1 MNRKRRW
8 QSAADRARVAAD
20 LIAEAESLTD
30 EAALASPA
38 EVARER
44 LPPPVPLARPLD
56 AAATA
61 APVAPPPAPAPPPPP
76 RGDDAESALAEL
88 DAALDEHPDDTTL
101 LLQRA
106 RLYVGAGNFVGAQH
120 DLEHTLRV
128 VPDDADALCALGVV
142 LARKGLW
149 GEAVGRLRS
158 CVERDPS
165 RGMTWYYLGEALN
178 KLDDLAG
185 ALAAF
190 ERAADLQPHHARTLH
205 ALGVVLDRLRR
216 PEDATRMYRRA
227 REAADR

>member
-1 MNRKRRW
+1 MNRKRW

-30 EAALASPA
+30 EAALATPA

-56 AAATA
+56 AAPTA
-61 APVAPPPAPAPPPPP
+61 APVDPPPVQTPPPP
-76 RGDDAESALAEL
+76 RRDDPESALAEL
-88 DAALDEHPDDTTL
+88 DAALDEHPDDPTL

-106 RLYVGAGNFVGAQH
+106 RVHVAAGNFVGAQH

-128 VPDDADALCALGVV
+128 VPDDVDALCALGVV

-190 ERAADLQPHHARTLH
+190 ERAADLQPHHSRTLH

>member
-30 EAALASPA
+30 EAALATPA

-56 AAATA
+56 SAPTA
-61 APVAPPPAPAPPPPP
+61 APVAPPPVPTPLPP
-76 RGDDAESALAEL
+76 RRDDPESALAEL
-88 DAALDEHPDDTTL
+88 DAAIVAHPDDPTL

-106 RLYVGAGNFVGAQH
+106 RVHVGAGNFVGAQH

-128 VPDDADALCALGVV
+128 VPDDVDALCALGVV

-158 CVERDPS
+158 CVERDPN

-178 KLDDLAG
+178 KLDDLPG

-190 ERAADLQPHHARTLH
+190 ERAADLQPHHSRTLH

>member
-20 LIAEAESLTD
+20 LMAEAESLTE

-38 EVARER
+38 EVEREH
-44 LPPPVPLARPLD
+44 LPPPVPLARPLE
-56 AAATA
+56 AATA
-61 APVAPPPAPAPPPPP
+61 AAPTPAAQPPAPPPP
-76 RGDDAESALAEL
+76 RHDDPEGVLAAL
-88 DAALDEHPDDTTL
+88 DAALGEQPDECTL
-101 LLQRA
+101 LVRRA
-106 RLYVGAGNFVGAQH
+106 GLHAAAGNYVAAQH

-128 VPDDADALCALGVV
+128 APDDVEALCALGVV

-149 GEAVGRLRS
+149 GEAAGRLRG
-158 CVERDPS
+158 CVERDPG

-178 KLDDLAG
+178 KLDDLPG

-190 ERAADLQPHHARTLH
+190 ERAVELQPEHSRTLH

>member
-1 MNRKRRW
+1 MNRKRW

-30 EAALASPA
+30 EAALATPA

-56 AAATA
+56 AAPTA
-61 APVAPPPAPAPPPPP
+61 APVDPPPVQTPPPP
-76 RGDDAESALAEL
+76 RRDDPESALAEL
-88 DAALDEHPDDTTL
+88 DAALDEHPDDPTL

-106 RLYVGAGNFVGAQH
+106 RVHVGAGNFVGAQH

-128 VPDDADALCALGVV
+128 VPDDVDALCALGVV

-190 ERAADLQPHHARTLH
+190 ERAADLQPHHSRTLH

>member
-20 LIAEAESLTD
+20 LMAEAESLTE

-38 EVARER
+38 EVEREH
-44 LPPPVPLARPLD
+44 LPPPLPLTRPLE
-56 AAATA
+56 AATIA
-61 APVAPPPAPAPPPPP
+61 APTPAPPPPAP
-76 RGDDAESALAEL
+76 PPPLRDDPE
-88 DAALDEHPDDTTL
+88 AAN
-101 LLQRA
+101 
-106 RLYVGAGNFVGAQH
+106 YVAAQH

-128 VPDDADALCALGVV
+128 VPDDVEALCALGVV

-149 GEAVGRLRS
+149 GEAAARLRA
-158 CVERDPS
+158 CVERDPG

-178 KLDDLAG
+178 KLDDLPG

-190 ERAADLQPHHARTLH
+190 ERAVELQPEHSRTLH

-227 REAADR
+227 REAASR

>member
-30 EAALASPA
+30 EAALATPA

-56 AAATA
+56 AAPTA
-61 APVAPPPAPAPPPPP
+61 APVDPPPVQTPPPP
-76 RGDDAESALAEL
+76 RRDDPESVLAEL
-88 DAALDEHPDDTTL
+88 DAALDEHPDDPTL

-106 RLYVGAGNFVGAQH
+106 RAHVGAGNFVGAQH

-128 VPDDADALCALGVV
+128 VPDDVDALCALGVV

-190 ERAADLQPHHARTLH
+190 ERAADLQPHHSRTLH

-227 REAADR
+227 REAAGR

>member
-1 MNRKRRW
+1 MLFR
-8 QSAADRARVAAD
+8 S
-20 LIAEAESLTD
+20 
-30 EAALASPA
+30 
-38 EVARER
+38 
-44 LPPPVPLARPLD
+44 
-56 AAATA
+56 
-61 APVAPPPAPAPPPPP
+61 
-76 RGDDAESALAEL
+76 
-88 DAALDEHPDDTTL
+88 
-101 LLQRA
+101 
-106 RLYVGAGNFVGAQH
+106 
-120 DLEHTLRV
+120 V
-128 VPDDADALCALGVV
+128 VPDDVDALCALGVV

-149 GEAVGRLRS
+149 GEAVGRLRG

-190 ERAADLQPHHARTLH
+190 ERAADLQPHHSRTLH